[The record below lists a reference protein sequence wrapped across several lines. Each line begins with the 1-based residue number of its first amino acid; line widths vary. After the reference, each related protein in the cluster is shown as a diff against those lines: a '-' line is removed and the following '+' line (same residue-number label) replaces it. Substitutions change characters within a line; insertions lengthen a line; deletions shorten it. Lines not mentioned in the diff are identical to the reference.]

1 MRSRGTSYADAL
13 NADSVTH
20 RAGATAAAVAAR
32 FGDTVTEGLELR
44 VIDETVTLTN
54 AASTN
59 LTNTVPSGAVII
71 GAHGNLQTTVVGDA
85 SGDNGLV
92 KIGIGKA
99 SDPDHYGKSADLIKN
114 TKISGLIPTWA
125 VLSGTE
131 QIAVYAVDTNGAAVT
146 EKFVAGATVRVRVYY
161 LAFNDL
167 DNAA

>member
-20 RAGATAAAVAAR
+20 RAGAAVAAAAAR
-32 FGDTVTEGLELR
+32 FGDTITEGLELK

-59 LTNTVPSGAVII
+59 LTSVVPAGAVII
-71 GAHGNLQTTVVGDA
+71 GAQGNLQTAVAGDA

-92 KIGIGKA
+92 KVGIGNVG
-99 SDPDHYGKSADLIKN
+99 DPDLYGKS
-114 TKISGLIPTWA
+114 SGLTKNLKIGALIAWA
-125 VLSGTE
+125 VLGSQE
-131 QIAVYAVDTNGAAVT
+131 QVAIYAVDTNGAAVT